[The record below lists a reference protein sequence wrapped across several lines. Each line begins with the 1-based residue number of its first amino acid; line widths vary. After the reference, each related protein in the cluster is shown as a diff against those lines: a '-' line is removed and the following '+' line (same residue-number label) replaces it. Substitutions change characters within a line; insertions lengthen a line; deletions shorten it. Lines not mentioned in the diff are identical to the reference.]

1 MGRTNEM
8 NQFRR
13 WAVIT
18 VGLCALT
25 ACTSTGSGGGQ
36 IAATDGNPIPVSF
49 SWKST
54 DGGMSGT
61 MNASLPNATYQ
72 GNFFQITRETRFE
85 MLMPL
90 WRDWRPGWHD
100 WPYWG
105 YRSMPYPST
114 HFYTYYS
121 GKVLATLESENKT
134 KMRCRFHLVDPSRG
148 MRGGGEGECQLSDG
162 KLIQANFTAS

>member
-1 MGRTNEM
+1 M
-8 NQFRR
+8 NIIKSI
-13 WAVIT
+13 ASIT
-18 VGLCALT
+18 LGVFIFSG
-25 ACTSTGSGGGQ
+25 CTTTGTGGGE
-36 IAATDGNPIPVSF
+36 IAATDGSQIPVSF

-54 DGGMSGT
+54 DGGITGT
-61 MNASLPNATYQ
+61 MNASLPTATFQ
-72 GNFFQITRETRFE
+72 GNFFQITRETRFD

-100 WPYWG
+100 WTYWG
-105 YRSMPYPST
+105 YRSLPYHST

-162 KLIQANFTAS
+162 KVIQANFRAS